1 MAELLLALIPLGI
14 GGALVP
20 VQIIITLLLLQS
32 ASGRITA
39 VAWLAGMTVV
49 RLLQGVLF
57 GLILGV
63 GAASSE
69 GPGRASWLALLV
81 VAIAFYVM
89 AVRKWLKQP
98 DDDAPPPAWVER
110 VGSVT
115 PSRAFLLGAGL
126 LVLSV
131 KQWVFTLAAIAAI
144 AEAESLGQ
152 TGVDRRLPVVR
163 GPGSKRQPRG
173 RHRRLRHARAC
184 RCGFRS
190 PVRRVGALRPTDPHR
205 GRPRL
210 WYLVPAEQPARAG
223 HSLTV

>member
-144 AEAESLGQ
+144 AEEESLGQ
-152 TGVDRRLPVVR
+152 TGSIAAYLLFVVLAQSVNLAAVTVAYAM
-163 GPGSKRQPRG
+163 P
-173 RHRRLRHARAC
+173 
-184 RCGFRS
+184 
-190 PVRRVGALRPTDPHR
+190 
-205 GRPRL
+205 
-210 WYLVPAEQPARAG
+210 ERAG
-223 HSLTV
+223 AVFGRLSDALARYDRPILIVVGLVFGTWFLLNSLRGLGIL